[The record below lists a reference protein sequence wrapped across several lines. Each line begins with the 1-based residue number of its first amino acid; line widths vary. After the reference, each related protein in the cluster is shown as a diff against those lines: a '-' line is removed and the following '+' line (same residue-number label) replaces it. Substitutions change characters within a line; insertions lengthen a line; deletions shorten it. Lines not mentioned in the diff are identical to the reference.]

1 MSTRIAVDIGGTFT
15 DLVYFDAGSGIT
27 VQGKVPTVSAA
38 PEEGVVAA
46 ITAHV
51 PDDILSRS
59 DYFLHGTT
67 VGLNALLERRGA
79 TVGLLTTQGF
89 RDVLEIRRGDR
100 AEMYNL
106 FWHQTKP
113 LVPRRLRL
121 EVPGRILANGT
132 HEGRPTRE
140 SVEAALEVF
149 RAHDVNSIA
158 VCLIN
163 AYADPSHELEV
174 ADLLRTAGY
183 SGGITLSHAISG
195 EYREYER
202 TSTAVVDAFVRGR
215 MSDYLERLDGRLRR
229 MGFKGQS
236 LITRSG
242 GGSMT
247 FSEAKERPFETIMSG
262 PVGGAQ
268 GASELAQIL
277 GENQIVT
284 ADVGGTSFDTA
295 LIQDGEPKVLFEGEI
310 DNMPIQST
318 WVDVRS
324 IGAGG
329 GSVAYTD
336 AGGFMRVGPRSAG
349 AHPGPACYGRGATE
363 PAVTDAAAY
372 LGMLGPGKLA
382 SGITLDIGAAEAAV
396 TRVANAIG
404 QPVETSAAGILRI
417 AASSMANAMRE
428 ISVGQGLDAREMTL
442 LPFGGAGPLMA
453 TLLADEMHMK
463 KIIIPPFAGIFSAWG
478 LLGADMVQSAAR
490 TVIKPFDD
498 VVLPLVNA
506 TAFELFE
513 AIRARRDSADD
524 AEPSLRLDIRY
535 TGQEHTLSVLV
546 ALQEGKISETT
557 RDIGTRFKDEYART
571 FGATMNDGLELTSV
585 RAQLKTLLP
594 KRTLVPPESEAT
606 AQKADQIEAYSFRDS
621 VRRSFRIIGRDQ
633 IGAGIDGPAIVTE
646 TVTTTYVDAGWHLH
660 PGAHGEMILERSA

>member
-15 DLVYFDAGSGIT
+15 DLVYFDAGSGVT

-46 ITAHV
+46 ITTHV

-140 SVEAALEVF
+140 SIEAALEVF
-149 RAHDVNSIA
+149 RAHDVDSIA

-215 MSDYLERLDGRLRR
+215 MSDYLERLDGRLRGL
-229 MGFKGQS
+229 GFKGQS

-329 GSVAYTD
+329 GSVAYAD

-363 PAVTDAAAY
+363 PTVTDAAAY
-372 LGMLGPGKLA
+372 LGMLGPGQLA

-396 TRVANAIG
+396 TRVANVIG

-463 KIIIPPFAGIFSAWG
+463 KVIVPPFAGIFSAWG
-478 LLGADMVQSAAR
+478 LLGADMLQSAAR
-490 TVIKPFDD
+490 TMIKPFNEA
-498 VVLPLVNA
+498 VLPPVNA
-506 TAFELFE
+506 AASELFD
-513 AIRARRDSADD
+513 AIRTRRDSADD

-546 ALQEGKISETT
+546 ALEEGKISETT
-557 RDIGTRFKDEYART
+557 REIGTRFKDEYART

-594 KRTLVPPESEAT
+594 KRTLVPPESGGS

-646 TVTTTYVDAGWHLH
+646 TVTTTYVDAGWHLR